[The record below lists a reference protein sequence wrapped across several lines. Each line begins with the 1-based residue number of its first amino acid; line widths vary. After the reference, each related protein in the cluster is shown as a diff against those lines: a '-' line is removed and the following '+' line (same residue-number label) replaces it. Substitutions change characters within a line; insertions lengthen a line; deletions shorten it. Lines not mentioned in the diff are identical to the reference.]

1 MTTPY
6 YVSLYLNS
14 NDSSVIKNSNKN
26 LLTFSG
32 IDLKQALG
40 SLYDDYDYFSITP
53 YCVNSIQGTGG
64 FIPVDASNNKI
75 MSFNTFNA
83 YLQGLDLYNCVGF
96 GIHNSEAYLCSAVSS
111 YNSNS
116 NLVQNGL
123 VFCVDANN
131 YIENNTNIWQNIG
144 TGNSQFNVSLINALF
159 IQSSTNSNNSF
170 SFNSTASISY
180 GSLNRP
186 IQDDFSICI
195 WFRTTQNA
203 GGILS
208 WVGSGA
214 KMFGGDGPGTVNDFG
229 MGMTQ
234 GGRIIFGTG
243 NPDVSV
249 YTTAQTY
256 NDGVYHYAVGTR
268 NRSTGELQ
276 IYIDGSLNMTTT
288 GNTNSLTANSI
299 LRIGLELSGVGKFVG
314 NIGVVQAYNRV
325 LSSEEILQN
334 YNSLLERLTP
344 NPVNTIDIITN
355 SIPTIIFRKQPIVDL
370 TIKLYS
376 TNNAF
381 ETKSQANN
389 GVVYPDMIF
398 MLLVHPKEE
407 EDED

>member
-1 MTTPY
+1 
-6 YVSLYLNS
+6 
-14 NDSSVIKNSNKN
+14 
-26 LLTFSG
+26 
-32 IDLKQALG
+32 
-40 SLYDDYDYFSITP
+40 
-53 YCVNSIQGTGG
+53 
-64 FIPVDASNNKI
+64 
-75 MSFNTFNA
+75 
-83 YLQGLDLYNCVGF
+83 
-96 GIHNSEAYLCSAVSS
+96 
-111 YNSNS
+111 
-116 NLVQNGL
+116 
-123 VFCVDANN
+123 
-131 YIENNTNIWQNIG
+131 
-144 TGNSQFNVSLINALF
+144 
-159 IQSSTNSNNSF
+159 
-170 SFNSTASISY
+170 
-180 GSLNRP
+180 
-186 IQDDFSICI
+186 
-195 WFRTTQNA
+195 
-203 GGILS
+203 
-208 WVGSGA
+208 
-214 KMFGGDGPGTVNDFG
+214 

-344 NPVNTIDIITN
+344 NPVNTIDIISN